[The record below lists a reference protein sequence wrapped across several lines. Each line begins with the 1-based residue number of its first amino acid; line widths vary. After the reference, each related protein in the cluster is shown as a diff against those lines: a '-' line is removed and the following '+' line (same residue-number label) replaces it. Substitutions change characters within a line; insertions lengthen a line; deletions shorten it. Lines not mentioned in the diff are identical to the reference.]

1 MVSGLRREPL
11 NQSIENM
18 YKMIDPKVEFH
29 HVSSINHGW
38 RLKFWPAV
46 YIVEPNKI
54 GIESLKNSD
63 FSRDLANGEWN
74 VWGTY

>member
-38 RLKFWPAV
+38 RLKF
-46 YIVEPNKI
+46 
-54 GIESLKNSD
+54 
-63 FSRDLANGEWN
+63 
-74 VWGTY
+74 

>member
-1 MVSGLRREPL
+1 MVQLNGLVQGNIYRKTSYFHGTIYMVSGLRREPL

-38 RLKFWPAV
+38 RLKF
-46 YIVEPNKI
+46 
-54 GIESLKNSD
+54 
-63 FSRDLANGEWN
+63 
-74 VWGTY
+74 